1 MPPQTVEVCGIPLLP
16 CEEHGWQDLDMASNQ
31 VCRPTV
37 NSNDCWQRRKH
48 DLPTQSPVM
57 IGIYRHN
64 TSLPSILKSLSP
76 PNQNPG
82 LLVRRIGSI
91 HLTREEESLAPLLEA
106 FDTGEGAAKQVQ
118 CGIDWGISE
127 NHGPPEHGAL
137 NQGWGKPGWR
147 YDMIWPYGI

>member
-1 MPPQTVEVCGIPLLP
+1 
-16 CEEHGWQDLDMASNQ
+16 
-31 VCRPTV
+31 
-37 NSNDCWQRRKH
+37 
-48 DLPTQSPVM
+48 
-57 IGIYRHN
+57 
-64 TSLPSILKSLSP
+64 LKSLSP

-91 HLTREEESLAPLLEA
+91 HLTPPEEESLAPLLEA
-106 FDTGEGAAKQVQ
+106 FDTGGTGAAKQVQ

-147 YDMIWPYGI
+147 YDHMESHGI